1 MNKNDIENSVLI
13 SKNVLEQLISFSY
26 ANGII
31 GVFDE
36 MRRAGENKNIS
47 YENLKKSGDE
57 HVKKTMITVEK
68 LGTKINV

>member
-13 SKNVLEQLISFSY
+13 SKNVLEQLISYSY

-36 MRRAGENKNIS
+36 MRRSGENKNIS